1 MTFAETIARNCAHV
15 QPGWWPRYAYHYT
28 DLINAVS
35 ILTSGHL
42 YSRIQADSKGLMR
55 NDNASRQVIDMTS
68 SRATSYVRFYFR
80 PLTPTQYHN
89 EGYKHP
95 AIRYCGDENAN
106 VPVPIFFLF
115 DLEKLLSRKET
126 CFSAL
131 TQAGH
136 GNPLQSGEE
145 AFAALPFEQIY
156 SSGAAD
162 RDTLK
167 YRHAE
172 LLFPVEYPIDES
184 LRCIYC
190 RNECERATFL
200 NYLRL
205 ESPSAFAHYQNSIR
219 VAGDGLFQ
227 RNGLFVESVSLH
239 DNIVSFSFADTPEK
253 RDYARRYNR
262 DNQPLTLEANFV
274 FEWLRGIAT
283 VSASFADVRID
294 YLAPRTIAFKLP
306 NRAVD
311 ADTLRVALRIGGQ
324 LLCLFEQPLSSYE
337 LM

>member
-15 QPGWWPRYAYHYT
+15 QPGWWARYAYHYT
-28 DLINAVS
+28 DLINAIS

-42 YSRIQADSKGLMR
+42 YSRIQADGKWLMR

-115 DLEKLLSRKET
+115 DLEMLLSRQET

-156 SSGAAD
+156 SSGSAN

-167 YRHAE
+167 YR
-172 LLFPVEYPIDES
+172 
-184 LRCIYC
+184 LRSY
-190 RNECERATFL
+190 F
-200 NYLRL
+200 
-205 ESPSAFAHYQNSIR
+205 SPSNTRLANRCGASTAEMNAKGQRFSTICGWKVRPPSRTIKTAFASLATGCSSATDCSSNLFRCMTTSSAFPSRIR
-219 VAGDGLFQ
+219 PKSATMP
-227 RNGLFVESVSLH
+227 
-239 DNIVSFSFADTPEK
+239 ADT
-253 RDYARRYNR
+253 
-262 DNQPLTLEANFV
+262 
-274 FEWLRGIAT
+274 T
-283 VSASFADVRID
+283 VAIS
-294 YLAPRTIAFKLP
+294 P
-306 NRAVD
+306 
-311 ADTLRVALRIGGQ
+311 
-324 LLCLFEQPLSSYE
+324 
-337 LM
+337 

>member
-1 MTFAETIARNCAHV
+1 MTFTETIARNCARV
-15 QPGWWPRYAYHYT
+15 QPSWWPRYAYHYT

-80 PLTPTQYHN
+80 PLTPTQYYN

-95 AIRYCGDENAN
+95 LIRYCGDENAN

-126 CFSAL
+126 CFSAQ

-136 GNPLQSGEE
+136 GNPMQSGAE

-156 SSGAAD
+156 STGPAD
-162 RDTLK
+162 HDTLK

-205 ESPSAFAHYQNSIR
+205 ESPSAFARYQNSIR

-239 DNIVSFSFADTPEK
+239 SSIVSFSFADTPQK
-253 RDYARRYNR
+253 RSYARRYYH
-262 DNQPLTLEANFV
+262 DNQPLLLEANFV
-274 FEWLRGIAT
+274 FEWLHGGAT
-283 VSASFADVRID
+283 VATSFADVKMD

-306 NRAVD
+306 TCAED
-311 ADTLRVALRIGGQ
+311 ADALRVTLRIGGQ
-324 LLCLFEQPLSSYE
+324 LLCLFEQPLFAYE